1 MMTGLIDY
9 LHLRFHS
16 NNNNNNDDDY
26 NHDNEDNNSINTEY
40 SSDNITVKTDTL
52 RSPPD
57 PNSDNNSSRVNDDGD
72 NGFNN
77 SDDDDDDEVDVSSIE
92 MAKQFQLFKIQKP
105 ILSKN
110 DILTFRK
117 CRLHANHIKK
127 QVTNNNDDKTIFSK
141 NDKRS
146 KTDNI
151 PKYDDIEIL
160 STQRNKSMKR
170 VQSENDLKNSEYDDK
185 WLRILKG
192 VNRRNYT
199 IGRKYTYIEERV
211 WNNVSIQSLYS
222 ESPALD
228 ITAID

>member
-1 MMTGLIDY
+1 MTGLIDY

-16 NNNNNNDDDY
+16 NNNNNNNCNDYY
-26 NHDNEDNNSINTEY
+26 NHDNEDNNSIDTEY
-40 SSDNITVKTDTL
+40 SSDNITVKIDTL
-52 RSPPD
+52 RSATN
-57 PNSDNNSSRVNDDGD
+57 PNSENNSSDD
-72 NGFNN
+72 NGDGNNNFNS
-77 SDDDDDDEVDVSSIE
+77 SDDEEEVYINSIE
-92 MAKQFQLFKIQKP
+92 MAKQFHLFKIQKP

-127 QVTNNNDDKTIFSK
+127 QVTNNDDITIFSK

-151 PKYDDIEIL
+151 PKYDDVDIL
-160 STQRNKSMKR
+160 SSQRIESMKR
-170 VQSENDLKNSEYDDK
+170 DQSENDLKNSEYDDK

-199 IGRKYTYIEERV
+199 IGRKYRYIEERV